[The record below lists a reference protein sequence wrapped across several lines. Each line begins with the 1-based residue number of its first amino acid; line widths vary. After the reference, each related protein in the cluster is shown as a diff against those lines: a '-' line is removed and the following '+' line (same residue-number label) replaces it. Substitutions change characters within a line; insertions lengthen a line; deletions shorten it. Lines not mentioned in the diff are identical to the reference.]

1 MDIAAYISANHAHF
15 FYILAG
21 LSFLVELTLFGLS
34 GPLLFFAIAS
44 FVTAV
49 LISIG
54 LISGWEIEI
63 FTLGVL
69 TAFTALLLW
78 KPLKRF
84 QNSGDGSDNSS
95 DMIGRQVPVSK
106 TVSVSDGSIRYSG
119 INWNSRLADDAGVA
133 AIHEGELCIIT
144 SVDGNIMLV
153 KPLAK
158 S

>member
-21 LSFLVELTLFGLS
+21 LSFLVELTVLGLS

-44 FVTAV
+44 FMTAI

-54 LISGWEIEI
+54 LISGWETEI

-69 TAFTALLLW
+69 TALTAFLLW

-84 QNSGDGSDNSS
+84 QNSGDGSDN
-95 DMIGRQVPVSK
+95 VSN
-106 TVSVSDGSIRYSG
+106 TVSVTEGAIRYSG
-119 INWNSRLADDAGVA
+119 IDWSSRLADGAGVEF
-133 AIHEGELCIIT
+133 IDEGELCVIT
-144 SVDGNIMLV
+144 SVNGNIMLV
-153 KPLAK
+153 KPLANT
-158 S
+158 

>member
-15 FYILAG
+15 FYVLAG
-21 LSFLVELTLFGLS
+21 LSFLVELTLMGLS

-44 FVTAV
+44 FMTAI

-54 LISGWEIEI
+54 LLSGWEIEV

-106 TVSVSDGSIRYSG
+106 SISQIEGSIRYSG
-119 INWNSRLADDAGVA
+119 INWNSRLDEDAGVES
-133 AIHEGELCIIT
+133 IDEGKQCIIT

-153 KPLAK
+153 KPLA
-158 S
+158 SS